1 MSMSADLM
9 QNLGVAFVNPL
20 LLENALIHRSF
31 LHEHPEQVNG
41 LTSNERLEFLGDA
54 VLNFATAAWLYD
66 RFADGGEGE
75 LTAMRSALVKTSTL
89 ARFAREL
96 QLGDYIRMSRG
107 EDSSAARNRASLLAD
122 VFEAV
127 LGAIYLDQGIDAA
140 RAFVLPFLEREIERV
155 LAGQVDIDY
164 RTRLQ
169 ERIQAEYGVT
179 PVYRTAQVSGPD
191 HRRQFTIEVLVGQDC
206 LGLGNGP
213 SKQAAAQDAARVALE
228 ALQ

>member
-1 MSMSADLM
+1 M
-9 QNLGVAFVNPL
+9 QNLGVTFINPL

-31 LHEHPEQVNG
+31 LHEHPELVNG

-66 RFADGGEGE
+66 RFADRGEGE
-75 LTAMRSALVKTSTL
+75 LTALRSALVKTATL

-155 LAGQVDIDY
+155 LAGQVDVDY

-191 HRRQFTIEVLVGQDC
+191 HRRQFTIEVLVGEDR
-206 LGLGNGP
+206 LGLGIGP

-228 ALQ
+228 ALT